1 MEISATNVLSHPDE
15 LPISMRWIA
24 IMANRVGCDLAAST
38 GVHSGEAAIKQL
50 LAGANAV
57 QVVSTIYNNG
67 PEKIQNILKDIKK
80 WMISKNYK
88 KIEDF
93 RGLMSQSASGNPS
106 VYERVQFMRYFSD
119 RDK

>member
-1 MEISATNVLSHPDE
+1 MEVTATNVLSHPDE
-15 LPISMRWIA
+15 LSISLRWIA

-38 GVHSGEAAIKQL
+38 GIHSGDAAIKQL

-80 WMISKNYK
+80 WMIANDFKT
-88 KIEDF
+88 IDDF
-93 RGLMSQSASGNPS
+93 RGRMSQAESGNPA